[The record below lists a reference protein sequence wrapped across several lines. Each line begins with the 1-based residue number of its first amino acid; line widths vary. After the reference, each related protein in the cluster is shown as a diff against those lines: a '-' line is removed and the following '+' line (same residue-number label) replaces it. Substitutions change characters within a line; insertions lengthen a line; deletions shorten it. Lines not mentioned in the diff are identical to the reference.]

1 MTLLFSKQ
9 VHGWLARGGRSDG
22 RIKSSGHFRWYRE
35 NGRETGKENRLVAW
49 RVMEHDSSV
58 RTSRKREKAEGEV
71 RPQGRNRSVGSETS
85 RVA

>member
-1 MTLLFSKQ
+1 M
-9 VHGWLARGGRSDG
+9 
-22 RIKSSGHFRWYRE
+22 
-35 NGRETGKENRLVAW
+35 AW

-58 RTSRKREKAEGEV
+58 HTSRKREKAEGEV